1 MRMTPENKH
10 KARAALVDAAGKL
23 FREQGVAATGI
34 DAIARETGQTS
45 GAFYAHFPSKADVFR
60 DAVEA
65 GFARLIGGIKRT
77 GEGGRGARWAGQFA
91 QAYLSPARRDAVGQG
106 CLLPTLA
113 NDAARSTRETHRLFG
128 EMLSEAA
135 RRAREGLRRSSDG
148 ARRGSRLRHPGPVR
162 RRVDARARR
171 RGRSDLGQDAQGLSR
186 GREGLGW
193 KRSESNLIRHC
204 GRRVTHLGR
213 VTQPLRSPSSR
224 RRPDRSPRHIPC
236 AGARRTLPPTGCP

>member
-60 DAVEA
+60 DAIEA

-128 EMLSEAA
+128 KMLASAAAELAKGCGEARTERGEDRAFAILALCAGGLMLARAVADEATSDRMLNACREAAKDLVGSEAKA
-135 RRAREGLRRSSDG
+135 
-148 ARRGSRLRHPGPVR
+148 
-162 RRVDARARR
+162 
-171 RGRSDLGQDAQGLSR
+171 
-186 GREGLGW
+186 
-193 KRSESNLIRHC
+193 
-204 GRRVTHLGR
+204 T
-213 VTQPLRSPSSR
+213 
-224 RRPDRSPRHIPC
+224 
-236 AGARRTLPPTGCP
+236 